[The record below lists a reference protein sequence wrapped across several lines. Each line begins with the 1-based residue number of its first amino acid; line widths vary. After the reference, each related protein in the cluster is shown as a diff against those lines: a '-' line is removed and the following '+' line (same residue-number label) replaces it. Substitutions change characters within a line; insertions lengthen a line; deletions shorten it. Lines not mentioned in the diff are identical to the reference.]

1 MRRLIAFDS
10 EGERLVGTLDLPNE
24 PASAGVLIVS
34 GGNEV
39 RSGTHRGMAML
50 ARELAV
56 AGLAVF
62 RFDRTGVGDSTGEN
76 GGYAGSR
83 ADIRAAAAV
92 LGRET
97 GVELIVGFGNCDA
110 AAALALFARA
120 CGVDAVVLGNP
131 WLGDEADA
139 LPPPAAV
146 RAHYRER
153 LGSPRAWLRLVTGGV
168 SLGKLA
174 GGLAKI
180 ARPAPRRDLAT
191 RVLGG
196 IDHWGADAAV
206 VLASGDTTA
215 IAFAAAARSRGFRT
229 YEVDTTSHSFAGE
242 ASRARLL
249 RVITQEAARLWG
261 SYDAGGQSTHDKSRH
276 GRVEGRSC
284 PGHDLNDAGHRLP
297 STPVTSKL
305 G

>member
-10 EGERLVGTLDLPNE
+10 DGERLVGTLDWPDG

-39 RSGTHRGMAML
+39 RSGAHRGMAML
-50 ARELAV
+50 AAELAA

-62 RFDRTGVGDSTGEN
+62 RFDRAGVGDSTGEN
-76 GGYAGSR
+76 GGYARGR

-92 LGRET
+92 LGREA

-110 AAALALFARA
+110 AAALALFARE

-146 RAHYRER
+146 RAHYRQR

-168 SLGKLA
+168 SLGRLA

-180 ARPAPRRDLAT
+180 ARASPRRDLAT
-191 RVLGG
+191 RVLDGVDG
-196 IDHWGADAAV
+196 WGTDAAV
-206 VLASGDTTA
+206 LLATGDATA
-215 IAFAAAARSRGFRT
+215 LAFAAAARSRGFRT
-229 YEVDTTSHSFAGE
+229 FEVDTASHSFAGE
-242 ASRARLL
+242 ASRGRLL
-249 RVITQEAARLWG
+249 RVITQEAARLVG
-261 SYDAGGQSTHDKSRH
+261 S
-276 GRVEGRSC
+276 
-284 PGHDLNDAGHRLP
+284 
-297 STPVTSKL
+297 
-305 G
+305 